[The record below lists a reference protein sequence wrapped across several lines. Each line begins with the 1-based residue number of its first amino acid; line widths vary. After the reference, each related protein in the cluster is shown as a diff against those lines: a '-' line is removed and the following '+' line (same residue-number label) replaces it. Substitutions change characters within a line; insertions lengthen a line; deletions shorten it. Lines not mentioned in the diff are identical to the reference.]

1 MLSFD
6 FYVPSMNLCIEV
18 DGAQHYKPSGFRN
31 ITKEEREAKLIDV
44 RCRDE
49 IKTNFCKNNGIK
61 LLRIPYSA
69 FRRHK
74 NNYKEILKEVFKR
87 S

>member
-18 DGAQHYKPSGFRN
+18 DGAQHYKPGNFGN
-31 ITKEEREAKLIDV
+31 MTKEECETKFIDAKH
-44 RCRDE
+44 RDE
-49 IKTNFCKNNGIK
+49 IKTEFCKSNGIK

-74 NNYKEILKEVFKR
+74 NNYKEILEKVFKR